1 MSNVTSETSQK
12 LQTELNN
19 ALCEKQHTHQAA
31 LKQQEEMDQMDV
43 MSHDIFKLT
52 TENERLQSKLAEML
66 ETQHAYED
74 AISQYQKNADN
85 AAELTHENQEL
96 VNRRLQDKLKDAT
109 SQKAHDYEA
118 AVLQKQK
125 DADKLTCLKHDNQRL
140 AYENKKLQ
148 GKLEDALNEY
158 AHQVS
163 VSQPQKDAD
172 KLNCL
177 TYENQQMASE
187 MKRLQG
193 NLEESVNELQHA
205 QKQQQRDRETCCRLE
220 EKVKKEKARFLKM
233 HKIIEMGKM
242 ASITSIGKLYDMQ
255 TLVME
260 NDNLKTKMKDIE
272 AKYGGTLS
280 ENHSLSKLHGKMSQ
294 KDEIIA
300 ENQATIARLEC
311 LINTLNTQQS
321 ESKAQQANL
330 EDPLG
335 QARTHSTA
343 WWERSNQSASAFE
356 KERAL
361 REQYQAELKEAHR
374 KQNKAM
380 AEQHQLTEAL
390 KRSQDNF
397 RRLQEQL
404 QSESNNQLKLLTDSE
419 FRFKEQKIS
428 LDQGRDD

>member
-163 VSQPQKDAD
+163 VSQRQKDAD

-193 NLEESVNELQHA
+193 N
-205 QKQQQRDRETCCRLE
+205 RETCCRLE

-242 ASITSIGKLYDMQ
+242 ASITSVGKLYDMQ

-272 AKYGGTLS
+272 ANYGGTLS

-428 LDQGRDD
+428 LDQARDD

>member
-163 VSQPQKDAD
+163 VSQRQKDAD

-193 NLEESVNELQHA
+193 N
-205 QKQQQRDRETCCRLE
+205 RETCCRLE

-242 ASITSIGKLYDMQ
+242 ASITSVGKLYDMQ

-280 ENHSLSKLHGKMSQ
+280 ENHSLSKLHGKMMSQ

-428 LDQGRDD
+428 LDQARDD